1 MALFTNKVAI
11 VTGAASGIGLGIS
24 QEVSRQGGTVVLL
37 DIDADRLKSASASM
51 QGSHQCRTVDV
62 TDFEILKKNFDEIRT
77 QFGRI
82 DFLFNNAGI
91 GGTLPF
97 EDATMEH
104 WKKIIDLNLYGV
116 IHGMTAV
123 LPIMREQKS
132 GYIVNTSSIAGLIPF
147 QGQTLYN
154 TTKFA
159 MMGLSLT
166 VEAELKKYNINI
178 TSICPGMVHTR
189 IFYKPI
195 IGQEAPEEYVRIP
208 KEAIS
213 VEAAVS
219 DIVKGLSKR
228 KRVIVTPR
236 FLNRIYR
243 KYRIFG
249 RI

>member
-51 QGSHQCRTVDV
+51 QGSHQCRTIDV

-104 WKKIIDLNLYGV
+104 WKKIIDLNVYGV

-123 LPIMREQKS
+123 LPIMREQTC

-147 QGQTLYN
+147 PGQTLYN

-195 IGQEAPEEYVRIP
+195 IGLEAPEEYVKIP

-213 VEAAVS
+213 VETVVS

-228 KRVIVTPR
+228 KRVIVTPK
-236 FLNRIYR
+236 FLNQIYR